1 MRPAFSSTKQAT
13 AFALLLLVILLLPV
27 GLRGRLLPPHRENY
41 LQQGWD
47 SFGDYPYLY
56 RQIFEETNTIDIA
69 FVGSSRIWLGIDAVY
84 VQQKLSE
91 QLGRPAVVRTIAWGW
106 GGYDKFYFAMRDLLE
121 HRHVRLLVFNDEGQ
135 SINLMDPLARRWF
148 RLGDNVSDLAGFP
161 LRLQLDY
168 YFSAIQGM
176 PRNLLDNVRPNLRCE
191 LSATDIAQ
199 LEQTYFCTNPA
210 SCLGS
215 LGLKQGFSQTPI
227 FQEGHPPFELFTP
240 PPHAAEARPEDAVI
254 YSAATKNQ
262 FQFSGPK
269 MLASQ
274 THFAQKFAGLAVKK
288 NARIVLLHVPNLTD
302 ADQSAIREREFWPDT
317 LRADVTLLGIP
328 PKKLFAGLND
338 AEIRKLFA
346 EQYHLNQN
354 GQEYFTR
361 LITPALLQ
369 LYESSTHH

>member
-240 PPHAAEARPEDAVI
+240 PPRRRSAARGRRNLFGGNQESVSIFRPEDAGLANALRTKICWVSREEKCTHSFTACAEPDGCRPVGNPRTRI
-254 YSAATKNQ
+254 LAGYFARRRDAVGYSAQKIICR
-262 FQFSGPK
+262 PK
-269 MLASQ
+269 
-274 THFAQKFAGLAVKK
+274 
-288 NARIVLLHVPNLTD
+288 
-302 ADQSAIREREFWPDT
+302 
-317 LRADVTLLGIP
+317 
-328 PKKLFAGLND
+328 
-338 AEIRKLFA
+338 
-346 EQYHLNQN
+346 
-354 GQEYFTR
+354 
-361 LITPALLQ
+361 
-369 LYESSTHH
+369 